1 MLCEVCN
8 EEEATVT
15 LIPVGEGM
23 PQSIGAACFARFGL
37 EAAKANL
44 PAEEIAASLGPM
56 FVGPA
61 VASRELDTTP
71 KRSARK
77 AKPKAELGAQPDLD
91 GDPPEGDGEDGAEA
105 AATEA
110 G

>member
-37 EAAKANL
+37 EAAKASL
-44 PAEEIAASLGPM
+44 PAEEIAAVLGPM
-56 FVGPA
+56 FVQPA
-61 VASRELDTTP
+61 RPEP
-71 KRSARK
+71 E
-77 AKPKAELGAQPDLD
+77 PKAAKSKRPAK
-91 GDPPEGDGEDGAEA
+91 AEA
-105 AATEA
+105 APEPVEATGTDGGEVA
-110 G
+110 LPSAAADL